1 MANDIRYKVTQEDV
15 NVMRELNNKGYSY
28 SKIALLFPITAQT
41 VRYWCDEE
49 DRKKQRLKNARRRH
63 KPLDKK
69 RIERITQKRKELR
82 QDDRFKTRISFQSAK
97 DEMRAKRKTA
107 RDYRTGKRVPLNK
120 ALKILNTKELHLGN
134 AKID

>member
-49 DRKKQRLKNARRRH
+49 DRKKQRLKN
-63 KPLDKK
+63 
-69 RIERITQKRKELR
+69 
-82 QDDRFKTRISFQSAK
+82 
-97 DEMRAKRKTA
+97 
-107 RDYRTGKRVPLNK
+107 
-120 ALKILNTKELHLGN
+120 
-134 AKID
+134 